1 MVLFVV
7 AAQSDGR
14 NTPQFC
20 NGGEVNWAPYPPAPP
35 DPNNYYFYPP
45 NYPQTPEQQQQFWE
59 HYNAMCSYMA
69 EMSQHYTYPPYSYP
83 PHLYT
88 PPPPPPNLQY
98 TSDSDECGYS
108 STDEMNYYAAFFKK
122 YPPPIQPYRGYY
134 QENRAQTPKI
144 IITPSN
150 SNANCPNQDLVCDS
164 DQEQSDQS
172 INQCSQS
179 SPSVNEDS
187 ETTTD
192 GSDTEVEEDNISKPL
207 GLQTIKSVPDIS
219 VYKDCSITDIQS
231 LNSDDDEDEEE
242 CNEGEVEEESDEQ
255 EQPDL
260 PHQLSVIFEESETSE
275 TESIKKIKKKD
286 PDEMD
291 TTTSEGE
298 SSTATLDNANDDT
311 DDDEIDMESSTV
323 LVRLPLKLKF
333 SKTENNEEVTTVIVG
348 DSEIQASQEEDEF
361 REGDLIIQEVTKD
374 EEEPEVSVTFTIP
387 KKRNK
392 SLDESVTGLVD
403 ITALNEPE
411 IHELPRTS
419 DELRTGM
426 KTKDYSED
434 NCDNEI
440 AGVVSII
447 DNNNDKEKHNSA
459 RSTSESPVDFWK
471 ELSCDD
477 IPSKINGV
485 LSDVSVNITL
495 APKSLSKSGSR
506 SPYDN
511 LTSEGEESKPEESD
525 GHWEDDSSSTSV
537 QTVRIGKR
545 SGSDNFSS
553 SEFETAGTA
562 EETEE
567 ETKIS
572 VVCKTTKSNDKLEV
586 ESTKEVGLD
595 DDEVEDESNN
605 IPIEDLLYNDDSSS
619 SNDDDDESTSSSE
632 SSEESEEEEESEV
645 SKEVEE
651 TATTSTDSS
660 SRAEEKMDDDV
671 FLSEST
677 KSEGNNL
684 LAVEQKP
691 RKTRG
696 SSCKSH
702 EESEEDDSGV
712 TSDMSRHI
720 SETDTDPECG
730 SELRKLTP
738 YQRASTHSRLFKL
751 LQDECSQDEEN
762 EPDDKKCF
770 DNSESLSS
778 RKEKLSLPLQTSTV
792 SDQDSMSSSSGI
804 NSPASP
810 TVSDRL
816 VKELVQSLLHKKKGR
831 HFRKLPMDKLYAAAL
846 RILKEDMDPYDTVSS
861 TSDDSFRYSPISDS
875 TASQT
880 NNNTATNH
888 LAQNHELYGGNYYD
902 YCDYY
907 NTWGNPYYYNGVED
921 SLGYD
926 ILPSRAFRLLQ
937 ERAQTPHGF
946 STGTIEGL
954 TAKCP
959 RVLNSKEVPKEATEA
974 LLPDPCPPTSSSSE
988 T

>member
-7 AAQSDGR
+7 AAPSDGR

-20 NGGEVNWAPYPPAPP
+20 NGGEVNWAPYPPPPP

-69 EMSQHYTYPPYSYP
+69 EMSQNYNYPPYCYP

-98 TSDSDECGYS
+98 ASDSDECGYS

-150 SNANCPNQDLVCDS
+150 SNANSQDRDLACDS
-164 DQEQSDQS
+164 DQDQSDQS

-187 ETTTD
+187 EATTD
-192 GSDTEVEEDNISKPL
+192 GSDTEVEEDNPSKLP

-231 LNSDDDEDEEE
+231 LNSDDDDEDEEE
-242 CNEGEVEEESDEQ
+242 CNEGEVEEEYDEQ
-255 EQPDL
+255 EQQDL

-275 TESIKKIKKKD
+275 TESIKKIKRKD
-286 PDEMD
+286 PEEME
-291 TTTSEGE
+291 TTSEGE
-298 SSTATLDNANDDT
+298 SSTATLDHGNDDT
-311 DDDEIDMESSTV
+311 DDDEIDTESSTV

-333 SKTENNEEVTTVIVG
+333 SKTENNEEVTTVTVG
-348 DSEIQASQEEDEF
+348 DSEIQASPEDDEI

-392 SLDESVTGLVD
+392 SLDESVTSLID
-403 ITALNEPE
+403 ITPAVINSENDE
-411 IHELPRTS
+411 QSPRSS
-419 DELRTGM
+419 DELRTG
-426 KTKDYSED
+426 TQLKDDIED
-434 NCDNEI
+434 ICDNEI
-440 AGVVSII
+440 SVAVSII
-447 DNNNDKEKHNSA
+447 GDCNREDRRDSA

-477 IPSKINGV
+477 IPSKSKYMQ
-485 LSDVSVNITL
+485 SDLNVNVTL
-495 APKSLSKSGSR
+495 APKGLSKSGSR

-545 SGSDNFSS
+545 SGSDHFSS

-572 VVCKTTKSNDKLEV
+572 MLDRTTECNDNQDRRSTHEV
-586 ESTKEVGLD
+586 EL
-595 DDEVEDESNN
+595 DDEVEEESNN

-619 SNDDDDESTSSSE
+619 SNDDDDESTSSSSSSE
-632 SSEESEEEEESEV
+632 SSEESESEV

-651 TATTSTDSS
+651 TATTSTGSS
-660 SRAEEKMDDDV
+660 SRAEEKIDDDV

-677 KSEGNNL
+677 KSEGSNH

-691 RKTRG
+691 RNIRG
-696 SSCKSH
+696 NSCKSH

-730 SELRKLTP
+730 SELRKLSP

-751 LQDECSQDEEN
+751 LQDECQDEEN
-762 EPDDKKCF
+762 ETEDKKSC
-770 DNSESLSS
+770 DDSESLCS
-778 RKEKLSLPLQTSTV
+778 RKEKLSLPLQNSTV

-831 HFRKLPMDKLYAAAL
+831 HFRKLPMDKLYAAAM

-888 LAQNHELYGGNYYD
+888 STQNHELYGGNYYD

-907 NTWGNPYYYNGVED
+907 NTWGNPYYYSGVED

-926 ILPSRAFRLLQ
+926 ILPSRAFRILQ

-946 STGTIEGL
+946 SSGTIEGL

-959 RVLNSKEVPKEATEA
+959 RVLNSNEVPKEETEA
-974 LLPDPCPPTSSSSE
+974 LLPDPCPPASSSSE